1 MPESQ
6 ETGEHVAISLSLEP
20 VHHIRLTVTDIERS
34 RAFYTDVLGFE
45 VAVAGPPAAADPNY
59 AAFVENLQG
68 GIVLT
73 GSGILLG
80 LRPADEERQS
90 TKDRFDPFRVGLD
103 HLSFKV
109 TDRASLEAAVATLDE
124 HGIPHGVIADLPIFG
139 ISVLSL
145 EDPDGIQ
152 LELNAPL

>member
-1 MPESQ
+1 M
-6 ETGEHVAISLSLEP
+6 AISLNLEP
-20 VHHIRLTVTDIERS
+20 VHHIRLSVTDVERA

-45 VAVAGPPAAADPNY
+45 VAVAGPPGTDDPHY
-59 AAFVENLQG
+59 TMFVENLQG

-73 GSGILLG
+73 GAGGMLLG

-90 TKDRFDPFRVGLD
+90 AKDRFDPFRVGLD
-103 HLSFKV
+103 HLSFRV
-109 TDRASLEAAVATLDE
+109 ADRASLEAAVATLDE
-124 HGIPHGVIADLPIFG
+124 HGIPHGVITDLPVFG

-152 LELNAPL
+152 LELTAPL

>member
-1 MPESQ
+1 M
-6 ETGEHVAISLSLEP
+6 AISLSLEP

-45 VAVAGPPAAADPNY
+45 VAVPGPPAADDPNY
-59 AAFVENLQG
+59 AVLVENLRG

-73 GSGILLG
+73 GAGMLLG
-80 LRPADEERQS
+80 LRPANAERIS

-103 HLSFKV
+103 HLSFRV
-109 TDRASLEAAVATLDE
+109 ADRASLEAAAATLDA
-124 HGIPHGVIADLPIFG
+124 HGVPHGTIADLSVFG

-152 LELNAPL
+152 LELTAPL